1 MTAEQNLRH
10 EMLASIPNLRAFA
23 ISLTGNQTQAD
34 DLLQTTLLKALEN
47 FDKFEAGTNMRA
59 WLFTILRNQFYTD
72 IRKHRREVEDPDGII
87 SGKVGVLPAQGSRL
101 DLTDMQQAL
110 TQLSPEQ
117 RETLLL
123 VAAEGASYEE
133 VARITG
139 TNLGTVKSRV
149 NRARNRLAE
158 ILGVAAG
165 EDFGPD
171 RLARAALPAHS
182 TT

>member
-1 MTAEQNLRH
+1 MTADQNLRQ

-23 ISLTGNQTQAD
+23 ISLTGSQIQAD

-47 FDKFEAGTNMRA
+47 FDKFEPGTNMRA

-87 SGKVGVLPAQGSRL
+87 SGKFGVLPTQGARL
-101 DLTDMQQAL
+101 DLGDMQQAL
-110 TQLSPEQ
+110 THLSHEQ

-123 VAAEGASYEE
+123 VAAEGATYEE

-158 ILGVAAG
+158 LLGVAPG
-165 EDFGPD
+165 DDYGPD
-171 RLARAALPAHS
+171 RMVRAALPSHS
-182 TT
+182 TN